1 MPPRVPHTSEERE
14 KTSLALPRTLMERA
28 RTHGNNTLGSALQD
42 AAEVYLLHTIP
53 TPVRN
58 AIIEQI
64 EKDGRPYKQV
74 MLDAIFE
81 GFEVMKR
88 KKK

>member
-1 MPPRVPHTSEERE
+1 VPPRLPHTSEERE
-14 KTSLALPRTLMERA
+14 KTSLALPRTLVERA
-28 RTHGNNTLGSALQD
+28 RAHGKNTLGSTLQD
-42 AAEVYLLHTIP
+42 AAEVYLLHAIP
-53 TPVRN
+53 TTIRD
-58 AIIEQI
+58 AILEQI

-81 GFEVMKR
+81 GFEAMKR

>member
-14 KTSLALPRTLMERA
+14 KTSLALPRTLIERA
-28 RTHGNNTLGSALQD
+28 RTHGNSTLASTLQD

-53 TPVRN
+53 TPIRD
-58 AIIEQI
+58 AIVERI

-74 MLDAIFE
+74 MLDAIIE